1 MQELANDV
9 LSQFTM
15 TMKLKSPILGQRD
28 LLGSDFSE
36 RDNGKFNQC
45 ILEPFEIQI
54 SRQAPSNKFE
64 HGRKGEGAEKRE
76 KMEYTIQKSAM
87 DVISLQII

>member
-87 DVISLQII
+87 DFII